1 MTTPR
6 ISFHAAMP
14 IEKKPMTTSKPFSA
28 EDIASAKA
36 AAAERPTG
44 KAPGVDWSQ
53 GVVTPGEGVK
63 ATIAAL
69 RRTRGPSKR
78 PAKEQVAIRLD
89 PDVVGALRASGPGW
103 QTRVNAA
110 LKEWIASQPEKRKTR
125 RQGAA

>member
-1 MTTPR
+1 
-6 ISFHAAMP
+6 
-14 IEKKPMTTSKPFSA
+14 MTTSKPFSSKPFSA
-28 EDIASAKA
+28 EEIASAKA
-36 AAAERPTG
+36 AVAELPSSRTS
-44 KAPGVDWSQ
+44 GVDWRQ
-53 GVVTPGEGVK
+53 GFVTPGGGVK

-69 RRTRGPSKR
+69 RRTRGLNKR

-89 PDVVGALRASGPGW
+89 PDLVVALRASGPGW